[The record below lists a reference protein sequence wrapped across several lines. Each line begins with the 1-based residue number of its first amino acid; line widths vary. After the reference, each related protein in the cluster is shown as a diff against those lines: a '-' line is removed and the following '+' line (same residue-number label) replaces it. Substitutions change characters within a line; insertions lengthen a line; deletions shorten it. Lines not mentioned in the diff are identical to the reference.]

1 MKTDLYTKAILTVIA
16 ISLAGIAIQLSIKD
30 AHAQAQS
37 KLLFA
42 RSGALIVTVCDSVL
56 KRDNTIT
63 CAEAEKLERR

>member
-37 KLLFA
+37 RFIFTS
-42 RSGALIVTVCDSVL
+42 SGALVVTVCDSVPRNGGL
-56 KRDNTIT
+56 L
-63 CAEAEKLERR
+63 CADVKELERRR